1 METESENYADKR
13 KALSA
18 AFFKSKLLAM
28 TKIIKE
34 VTLKEIKRLQHRAS
48 NEVDLVCMTIDLQ
61 SRIIINCSVG
71 MGHSTTLIPY
81 ENDDGTMTEIS
92 I

>member
-1 METESENYADKR
+1 MMFSRFIPKSILFEETDSEHYADKR

-34 VTLKEIKRLQHRAS
+34 VTLKEIKR
-48 NEVDLVCMTIDLQ
+48 I
-61 SRIIINCSVG
+61 
-71 MGHSTTLIPY
+71 
-81 ENDDGTMTEIS
+81 
-92 I
+92 

>member
-1 METESENYADKR
+1 MFEDTYSENYADKR

-18 AFFKSKLLAM
+18 AFFKSKLLSM

-34 VTLKEIKRLQHRAS
+34 VTLKEIKRLQKMPS
-48 NEVDLVCMTIDLQ
+48 NEVDLVLMTIDLQ

-71 MGHSTTLIPY
+71 MGHSSTLIPY
-81 ENDDGTMTEIS
+81 ENDNG
-92 I
+92 